1 MRRQPS
7 RLTFA
12 QTLRNCSEMVQQAP
26 LLALDNQICFALY
39 ALNRAVT
46 ARYRPLLA
54 ELDLT
59 YPQYLVMLVLWEH
72 GADGEAARVSDV
84 GARLRLDSG
93 TLTPLLK
100 RLQERSLLRRQRQSD
115 DERVVRLVLTEAGWQ
130 LRAKALQVPE
140 QLLCD
145 LDVEPHRLV
154 ALRQELRNLLA
165 TLENPAP
172 SDESSP

>member
-1 MRRQPS
+1 M
-7 RLTFA
+7 A
-12 QTLRNCSEMVQQAP
+12 QQDL

-54 ELDLT
+54 ELELT

-72 GADGEAARVSDV
+72 GAEGEPARVSDV

-100 RLQERSLLRRQRQSD
+100 RLQERGLLGRQRQRD

-130 LRAKALQVPE
+130 LRARARQVPE
-140 QLLCD
+140 RLLCD
-145 LDVEPHRLV
+145 LDVEPYRLV
-154 ALRQELRNLLA
+154 ALRQELRDLLA

-172 SDESSP
+172 SDGSPP